1 MKFNYSFNNG
11 PYVQIRESQ
20 GKSFLMEFGEFYL
33 GNISKPRLLID
44 HIVNGDA
51 TYGIFR
57 EWHTNW
63 FINIFQN
70 NDKEGLRLVS
80 SHRYNDSQKNVAIIL
95 DTDDLYEARIW
106 LDKCIQYQNKTN
118 ANVFVFTKFYSFLH
132 QLGQANVRVCPPEA
146 YFKDPIHKT
155 AYNLESENKFDIPDL
170 SSKEFTWKD
179 DVGYYASY
187 RVGRYSMKEYGLD
200 KYYTNFDPGSGGAL
214 DAAIAGAFAKKKP
227 IFTYYWAPTGLMG
240 KVDLVRLTEPKFDSD
255 CWNKMSAVV
264 EDIKANGAEAYKP
277 SCACEY
283 RDMAL
288 TKSVLTDW
296 AKANPAETAFLEKY
310 TIPTAVVNKM
320 LAFYEDESDGDMEL
334 TAKEFLKTEAMWKSW
349 VPADVASKVTAA
361 L

>member
-1 MKFNYSFNNG
+1 MKFNYSFNQG
-11 PYVQIRESQ
+11 PFIELRDTGDEQ
-20 GKSFLMEFGEFYL
+20 FLVEYGEFYMGDYSSPRFL
-33 GNISKPRLLID
+33 LDLILKGNC
-44 HIVNGDA
+44 

-57 EWHTNW
+57 EWHTHW

-200 KYYTNFDPGSGGAL
+200 KFGHHLKQDQ
-214 DAAIAGAFAKKKP
+214 
-227 IFTYYWAPTGLMG
+227 GLIREHWW
-240 KVDLVRLTEPKFDSD
+240 KQYESFRNPV
-255 CWNKMSAVV
+255 
-264 EDIKANGAEAYKP
+264 
-277 SCACEY
+277 
-283 RDMAL
+283 
-288 TKSVLTDW
+288 DW
-296 AKANPAETAFLEKY
+296 AGLTSGQIADHILGLDPIGLEEKLASLKKHKY
-310 TIPTAVVNKM
+310 LDI
-320 LAFYEDESDGDMEL
+320 
-334 TAKEFLKTEAMWKSW
+334 
-349 VPADVASKVTAA
+349 
-361 L
+361 